1 MRAVEAVSF
10 FRELSQ
16 DPALHNDMPHTGCF
30 IRARQICRRL
40 EHDGDEAVVVRV
52 SAANQ
57 MMTGRVSCLEDDGS
71 YSSHD
76 VNWGFHVAA
85 AAPVVNPDGQ
95 EQLLVFDPALFDGP
109 VSVDSW
115 SRAMCAGGKNL
126 GTENVQ
132 KIPYRQG
139 GDRLLADIEKSVGL
153 TTDEAFF
160 ATRSDRFAGKKIV
173 RRPSPCQRNY
183 YRVLEA
189 ALSHGRG

>member
-1 MRAVEAVSF
+1 MRAAEAVSF

-16 DPALHNDMPHTGCF
+16 DPALYNNMPHTGCF
-30 IRARQICRRL
+30 IRARQICRHL
-40 EHDGDEAVVVRV
+40 EQRGNEAVVLRV

-85 AAPVVNPDGQ
+85 ATPVVNPDGR

-109 VSVDSW
+109 VSIDSW

-139 GDRLLADIEKSVGL
+139 GDRLLADIEKSVRL

-160 ATRSDRFAGKKIV
+160 AARSDRFAGKKIV
-173 RRPSPCQRNY
+173 RRPSPWQRNY
-183 YRVLEA
+183 YRILED
-189 ALSHGRG
+189 ALSRGRG

>member
-1 MRAVEAVSF
+1 MRAVEAVSL

-40 EHDGDEAVVVRV
+40 EQRGDEAVVLRV

-71 YSSHD
+71 YSGHD

-85 AAPVVNPDGQ
+85 AASVVNPDGR
-95 EQLLVFDPALFDGP
+95 EQLLLFDPALFDGP

-132 KIPYRQG
+132 KVPYRQG

-153 TTDEAFF
+153 STDEAFF
-160 ATRSDRFAGKKIV
+160 AARPDRFAGKKIV
-173 RRPSPCQRNY
+173 RRPSPWQRNY
-183 YRVLEA
+183 YRIMEA